1 MPYRGPNNQ
10 RIGNQQTDAIFRHA
24 GQVATWRQYIS
35 ASAGVPAAGFGDAP
49 QYREQTVT
57 ALFGDVKS
65 PEMPYA
71 AGMIAAADIY
81 AVMRE
86 RPARQDELLWRG
98 VSYRVESDPAPA
110 RLAGTYTMILK
121 RSQP

>member
-1 MPYRGPNNQ
+1 MPYRGPNTS
-10 RIGNQQTDAIFRHA
+10 RISTQQSVDIFRHA
-24 GQVATWRQYIS
+24 GQTATWRQYIS
-35 ASAGVPAAGFGDAP
+35 ASAGVNAAGFGDAP
-49 QYREQTVT
+49 QFREQTIT
-57 ALFGDVKS
+57 ALFGDVKA
-65 PEMPYA
+65 PETPYA

-110 RLAGTYTMILK
+110 RLAGTYTMLLK

>member
-1 MPYRGPNNQ
+1 MPYRLDNA
-10 RIGNQQTDAIFRHA
+10 RISMQQSDNIFRHA
-24 GQVATWRQYIS
+24 GQTATWRQFIS

-65 PEMPYA
+65 PETPYA
-71 AGMIAAADIY
+71 AGMIAAADIF

-98 VSYRVESDPAPA
+98 VSYRVDSDPAPA
-110 RLAGTYTMILK
+110 RLAGTYTMKLT
-121 RSQP
+121 RSTP